1 MRTIRFGVAAR
12 FAVAAATL
20 AALTVAM
27 SGCGNTKD
35 LDDTGS
41 GTGSSAAPSGAYQ
54 LKVAG
59 TLTGSVQAIKDKGKL
74 VVGTKFD
81 QPGFGLQDP
90 TNQKIEGFDAEIAR
104 LLSIKI
110 FGSPDKVEFKEA
122 KSAVREQVIQNGQ
135 VDIVIATYTIND
147 ARKQKIDF
155 AGPYFKA
162 GQDILVKKDNST
174 IKSVSD
180 LAGKKVCTQQNST
193 SLKNLQEKVPGLK
206 PQTLDSYALCAE
218 GVKDG
223 SYDALSTDNV
233 ILLGLVSKSPNELK
247 VVNNPFTEEPY
258 GIGLKKG
265 DTALRGFIN
274 DAIDEV
280 FTNGDWD
287 KAWAKTAGQFLP
299 QAPAKP
305 TVDRT

>member
-1 MRTIRFGVAAR
+1 MRTRRLSGLVLIAALGL
-12 FAVAAATL
+12 AVAA
-20 AALTVAM
+20 
-27 SGCGNTKD
+27 CGSTKS
-35 LDDTGS
+35 LDK
-41 GTGSSAAPSGAYQ
+41 GTAKPGASGAYR
-54 LKVAG
+54 
-59 TLTGSVQAIKDKGKL
+59 LTAASSLAPSVQAIKDRGKL

-81 QPGFGLQDP
+81 QPGFGLQNP
-90 TNQKIEGFDAEIAR
+90 ASQRIEGFDAEIAR
-104 LLSIKI
+104 LIAIKI

-122 KSAVREQVIQNGQ
+122 KTAVREQVIQNGQ
-135 VDIVIATYTIND
+135 VDIVVATYTINA
-147 ARKQKIDF
+147 ARKEKVDF
-155 AGPYFKA
+155 AGPYFTA
-162 GQDILVKKDNST
+162 GQDILVKKDNTS
-174 IKSVSD
+174 IKGVSD

-223 SYDALSTDNV
+223 TYDALSTDNV

-247 VVNNPFTEEPY
+247 VVNNPFTSEPY

-265 DTALRGFIN
+265 DTALRAFIN
-274 DAIDEV
+274 DTLDEV

-287 KAWAKTAGQFLP
+287 KAWASTAGQFLP

-305 TVDRT
+305 TVDRY